1 MARGDGR
8 RVHPGAA
15 AEPHLLPGQV
25 LRLPAEAG
33 QRVGQHRALRGG
45 SDHAELPEVAGSALQ
60 DRGQL
65 RGVGDQPLRGAAL
78 HALLPLLHAEGV
90 GHPAAPDPGRLGGAA
105 HQEPVAHEGGV
116 ERDLGLQR
124 HRVLDRGVRLPAA
137 GAWADVGARGRGGAG
152 AGRRGAPRDA
162 RGAPGARGRAH
173 RGARGGGPGRGLGL
187 GRSGVGAGG
196 AIGGERVRDPE
207 GGPAAGARVGE
218 GERALARAAEAAS
231 DSGAPASDPSPP
243 TPRPPTPPA
252 PGRRARA
259 RASRP
264 GTSSTPWG

>member
-1 MARGDGR
+1 MWREVMGDEFIRVPRLSRIYYRGKFYDYPLKLANALGNIG
-8 RVHPGAA
+8 PY
-15 AEPHLLPGQV
+15 
-25 LRLPAEAG
+25 EAG
-33 QRVGQHRALRGG
+33 RIMLSYLKWRVRP
-45 SDHAELPEVAGSALQ
+45 SKTEDSFEEW
-60 DRGQL
+60 
-65 RGVGDQPLRGAAL
+65 GDQPLRGAAL

-162 RGAPGARGRAH
+162 RGAPGARGARASWRSRWRARPRARARARFRAWA
-173 RGARGGGPGRGLGL
+173 RGAPSAASGCATPRAGPPR
-187 GRSGVGAGG
+187 
-196 AIGGERVRDPE
+196 
-207 GGPAAGARVGE
+207 
-218 GERALARAAEAAS
+218 ARAWARGSARWR
-231 DSGAPASDPSPP
+231 GP
-243 TPRPPTPPA
+243 PRPPPRPPPLPA